1 MKHTGGG
8 AGGGEVEPSRVR
20 GSCADLVA
28 LRGVDGPGELE
39 NRAGLLGSCLMPVP
53 VVSVLIVVWPGSLVR
68 RFTGLAV
75 DAVDVVANAEVA
87 LAAQGNLRAMIG

>member
-1 MKHTGGG
+1 M
-8 AGGGEVEPSRVR
+8 
-20 GSCADLVA
+20 
-28 LRGVDGPGELE
+28 
-39 NRAGLLGSCLMPVP
+39 MPVP
-53 VVSVLIVVWPGSLVR
+53 VVSVLIVVWPGSLFR